1 MVTQKTSQE
10 FVLPVSFQ
18 NIAFLICNKLMHKYK
33 ECSSRNDGKIRKEK
47 RKKEENISYGMCN
60 NSNMK

>member
-1 MVTQKTSQE
+1 
-10 FVLPVSFQ
+10 
-18 NIAFLICNKLMHKYK
+18 MHKYK